1 MASSSTLH
9 EEVLRR
15 FLLGMGLMLLQQ
27 PCFQLAKARHL
38 LLFIILNRVIIFEM
52 FLKYF
57 SIKLGF
63 ILDSSHFL
71 TTPLNTF
78 FSITIVNVLDIRP
91 VAVAQL
97 WNPRLVI
104 SRSRVRIQPLRWHR
118 ERENGF
124 KAFLGKMPHCDQ
136 SHKRSRAVIY
146 KFTTQCNYFQ
156 NKQFLT
162 SFSFTKYL

>member
-1 MASSSTLH
+1 MAEAEPQESQRLANIGNMASPSTLH

-52 FLKYF
+52 FVKYF

-63 ILDSSHFL
+63 ILDSRHFL

-78 FSITIVNVLDIRP
+78 FSISIVSAPKKRP
-91 VAVAQL
+91 EAVTQL
-97 WNPRLVI
+97 WKPRLVI
-104 SRSRVRIQPLRWHR
+104 LRSRVRIRPLPLAPG
-118 ERENGF
+118 ERKWLKENCRIVTNLIIVQG
-124 KAFLGKMPHCDQ
+124 L
-136 SHKRSRAVIY
+136 
-146 KFTTQCNYFQ
+146 
-156 NKQFLT
+156 
-162 SFSFTKYL
+162 